1 MDDGMKITVLIAD
14 DEPLA
19 RRGIALRLR
28 EYPDIEIVGMSADG
42 RQAVQ
47 RIAELAPDLVFL
59 DIHMPVM
66 SGIEVLRSLPAETL
80 PVIIFLTAF
89 DEHALAAFEVQA
101 LDYLLKP
108 IDETRFSVAVER
120 AKRMIALKRHSAVS
134 GGWSMPLES
143 SGDTGPLK
151 RLTVRNGRNITF
163 VDTESI
169 DWIEAAGD
177 YAELHVGSKVC
188 LIRESLTTLET
199 LLDPEDFLRV
209 HRSVIVQVDR
219 IVRITALA
227 NRDGYLTLRNG
238 TSLRMSRSYSRSLR
252 ECLRNRRTKDA
263 SLRPTIAADLP
274 TKNPAR

>member
-1 MDDGMKITVLIAD
+1 MRIRVLIVD

-28 EYPDIEIVGMSADG
+28 DYPDIEVVGMCADG

-47 RIAELAPDLVFL
+47 RINELAPDLVFL

-66 SGIEVLRSLPAETL
+66 SGIDVLRSLPAETL

-108 IDETRFSVAVER
+108 IDETRFPVAVER
-120 AKRMIALKRHSAVS
+120 ARRMIALKRQSALNGARLTPLDSGNAVS
-134 GGWSMPLES
+134 
-143 SGDTGPLK
+143 LK
-151 RLTVRNGRNITF
+151 RFVIRNGKEVTF
-163 VDTESI
+163 VETASV

-177 YAELHVGSKVC
+177 YAQLHAGNKTY

-199 LLDPEDFLRV
+199 LLDPKEFLRV
-209 HRSVIVQVDR
+209 HRSVIIQVDR

-227 NRDGYLTLRNG
+227 NRDGYLTLRDG
-238 TSLRMSRSYSRSLR
+238 TSLRMSRSYSRPLR
-252 ECLRNRRTKDA
+252 ECLRNRKAKET
-263 SLRPTIAADLP
+263 
-274 TKNPAR
+274 

>member
-1 MDDGMKITVLIAD
+1 MKITVLIAD

-28 EYPDIEIVGMSADG
+28 EHPDIEIVGMSADG

-108 IDETRFSVAVER
+108 IDETRFSIAVER
-120 AKRMIALKRHSAVS
+120 AKRMIALKRHSALLS
-134 GGWSMPLES
+134 SSSLPLES
-143 SGDTGPLK
+143 TGEAIDAGPLR

-163 VDTESI
+163 VDAESI

-177 YAELHVGSKVC
+177 YAELHAGAKVY

-199 LLDPEDFLRV
+199 LLDPAEFLRV

-219 IVRITALA
+219 IVPITALA

-252 ECLRNRRTKDA
+252 ECLRNRKA
-263 SLRPTIAADLP
+263 KEA
-274 TKNPAR
+274 